1 MGYMDRLRLSKT
13 WKMKYIDRAAW
24 LLMPLLTI
32 LWLFGTGVWILTGAD
47 IKTCN
52 GAVFDEVGIILV
64 SLIVGYRII
73 FRRGDRMYFYIAY
86 AGPCAIGLVLIGSCY
101 LVALI

>member
-1 MGYMDRLRLSKT
+1 
-13 WKMKYIDRAAW
+13 MKYIDQAAW
-24 LLMPLLTI
+24 LLMPLLTL
-32 LWLFGTGVWILTGAD
+32 LWLFGTGIWILTGAN

-52 GAVFDEVGIILV
+52 GAVLDEVGIILV

-86 AGPCAIGLVLIGSCY
+86 AVPSVIGLVLMCSCY
-101 LVALI
+101 LAALI